1 MAATSDESRLA
12 HPDPSRRQFLKLG
25 STLLPLSAA
34 ASSTLLSTAQ
44 ADTSPNTQQKTQ
56 AKIVIVGSGLGG
68 LAAANRLHRELDGA
82 KITIID
88 RKQEHNYQPG
98 YTLVATG
105 VWSKDKVRDRNR
117 DFIPS
122 GVEWIQE
129 MVVGF
134 EPEKNRVRI
143 ESGKTVDY
151 DYMIIATGLQLNYTA
166 IEGMDIKAIGD
177 NGLGSVYYSPD
188 AAEATWK
195 AMDQFRQKGG
205 QAIMTLPNT
214 FLKCAGA
221 PLKMTFMLDSRLR
234 EAGTRKASKIDFYSA
249 LKNIFSVKVINDE
262 VLKRWQALD
271 IPVHFEKQLTAIDI
285 AARKASF
292 LLPNG
297 QVEQREYDFIHVVPP
312 MSAPDV
318 IRQSVLASTDG
329 VMAKGGWLE
338 VDKKTL
344 QHKRFPNIF
353 GLGDINGTPRG
364 KTAATIKKS
373 APIVVQ
379 NLLDVMAGKSPSLE
393 FDGYT
398 SCPLLLREGA
408 ALLVEFDGDGNL
420 TPSLPM
426 IEPLQDSWMAW
437 LMKYRLLKPAYLSV
451 LKGRV

>member
-1 MAATSDESRLA
+1 
-12 HPDPSRRQFLKLG
+12 
-25 STLLPLSAA
+25 
-34 ASSTLLSTAQ
+34 
-44 ADTSPNTQQKTQ
+44 
-56 AKIVIVGSGLGG
+56 
-68 LAAANRLHRELDGA
+68 
-82 KITIID
+82 
-88 RKQEHNYQPG
+88 
-98 YTLVATG
+98 
-105 VWSKDKVRDRNR
+105 
-117 DFIPS
+117 
-122 GVEWIQE
+122 
-129 MVVGF
+129 
-134 EPEKNRVRI
+134 
-143 ESGKTVDY
+143 
-151 DYMIIATGLQLNYTA
+151 
-166 IEGMDIKAIGD
+166 MDIKAIGD

-205 QAIMTLPNT
+205 QAIMTLSNT